1 MEKNYTRMWEEC
13 LVIIRDNISPDQYDT
28 WFKAV
33 AVMSCHDGKLTLSVP
48 SAYYAEQLEERFG
61 NLLMSALRK
70 VFGENVELFFNYYT
84 VRNDP
89 QTRVNVRSAN
99 PTPIANTR
107 TAPANPFQ
115 PVAAQDIDP
124 QLNPYYTFENYC
136 GGDSNKIARSIG
148 EAIADNPKCKTFNP
162 LFVFGPTGVGKTHLI
177 QAIGIRI
184 KERNPMARVLY
195 VTARLFESQ
204 YTAALRNNH
213 INDFFAFYQ
222 SIDTLIID
230 DVQDLAGKQG
240 TQNTFFHIFNHLHQ
254 NQKQIILSSD
264 CAPAQMDGFE
274 ARLLSRFK
282 WGMSTQLDKPDPI
295 LRKDVLIRRAERD
308 GLSIPPEV
316 LDFIAENV
324 TDSIRELEGVTVSLI
339 AHATVLGREITVD
352 LARKVLSNAVK
363 INKKRINFEA
373 IIQEVTQFYNIDPD
387 IIFTKSRKRE
397 ISDARQMVMFLAK
410 KLAKM
415 PYTAIGTRLS
425 RTHATVL
432 YACKNIEER
441 LSIEKKLRDDINKIE
456 SALSK

>member
-1 MEKNYTRMWEEC
+1 MEKTYTQLWEEC
-13 LVIIRDNISPDQYDT
+13 LVIIRDNISPEQYDT

-33 AVMSCHDGKLTLSVP
+33 TAKSYADGKLTLNVH
-48 SAYYAEQLEERFG
+48 SAYFAEQLEERFG
-61 NLLMSALRK
+61 NLIVRTLQK
-70 VFGENVELFFNYYT
+70 VFGNVALFFNYYT

-89 QTRVNVRSAN
+89 QTQVNVRSAN
-99 PTPIANTR
+99 PTSVVTPK

-115 PVAAQDIDP
+115 PVVAQDIDP

-136 GGDSNKIARSIG
+136 GGNSNKIARSIG

-177 QAIGIRI
+177 QAIGIRV

-264 CAPAQMDGFE
+264 CAPSQMDGFE
-274 ARLLSRFK
+274 ARLLSR
-282 WGMSTQLDKPDPI
+282 LD
-295 LRKDVLIRRAERD
+295 RKSV
-308 GLSIPPEV
+308 V
-316 LDFIAENV
+316 
-324 TDSIRELEGVTVSLI
+324 
-339 AHATVLGREITVD
+339 
-352 LARKVLSNAVK
+352 
-363 INKKRINFEA
+363 
-373 IIQEVTQFYNIDPD
+373 
-387 IIFTKSRKRE
+387 
-397 ISDARQMVMFLAK
+397 
-410 KLAKM
+410 
-415 PYTAIGTRLS
+415 
-425 RTHATVL
+425 
-432 YACKNIEER
+432 
-441 LSIEKKLRDDINKIE
+441 
-456 SALSK
+456 

>member
-1 MEKNYTRMWEEC
+1 MEKTYTQLWEEC
-13 LVIIRDNISPDQYDT
+13 LVIIRDNISPEQYDT

-33 AVMSCHDGKLTLSVP
+33 TAKSYADGKLTLNVH
-48 SAYYAEQLEERFG
+48 SAYFAEQLEERFG
-61 NLLMSALRK
+61 NLIVRTLQK
-70 VFGENVELFFNYYT
+70 VFGNVALFFNYYT

-89 QTRVNVRSAN
+89 QTQVNVRSAN
-99 PTPIANTR
+99 PTSVVTPK

-115 PVAAQDIDP
+115 PVVAQDIDP

-136 GGDSNKIARSIG
+136 GGNSNKIARSIG

-177 QAIGIRI
+177 QAIGIRV

-264 CAPAQMDGFE
+264 CAPSQMDGFE

-282 WGMSTQLDKPDPI
+282 WGMSTQLEKPDPH
-295 LRKDVLIRRAERD
+295 LRKDVLVRRAERD
-308 GLSIPPEV
+308 GLSIPADV
-316 LDFIAENV
+316 LEFIAENV

-352 LARKVLSNAVK
+352 LARKVLTNAVK
-363 INKKRINFEA
+363 INRRRVNFEA
-373 IIQEVTQFYNIDPD
+373 ITQEVAHHYNIDPD
-387 IIFTKSRKRE
+387 VIFTKSRKRE
-397 ISDARQMVMFLAK
+397 ISDARQVVMYLAK

-415 PYTAIGTRLS
+415 HFTAIGTRLS

-432 YACKNIEER
+432 YACKSIEER
-441 LSIEKKLRDDINKIE
+441 LPIEKKLQEDITKIE
-456 SALSK
+456 SALNR